1 MNMVMPHSMETE
13 QVVLGVLINDKDKI
27 YEVEDILNLE
37 DFYYENHREIY
48 KGILNLRTGIR
59 I

>member
-27 YEVEDILNLE
+27 YEVEDILSLD
-37 DFYYENHREIY
+37 DFYLYCYEFY
-48 KGILNLRTGIR
+48 GC
-59 I
+59 

>member
-1 MNMVMPHSMETE
+1 MDMVMPHSLEAE

-37 DFYYENHREIY
+37 DFYYGNHKTNYMKSI
-48 KGILNLRTGIR
+48 
-59 I
+59 